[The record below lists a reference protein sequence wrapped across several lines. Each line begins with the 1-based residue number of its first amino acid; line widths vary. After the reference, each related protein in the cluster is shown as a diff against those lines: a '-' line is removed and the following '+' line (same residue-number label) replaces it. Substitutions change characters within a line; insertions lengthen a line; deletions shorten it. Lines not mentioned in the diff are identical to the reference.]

1 VLLALEFPPT
11 SAEWV
16 FFVCFAV
23 ILVGPLVFERLG
35 FPGIVGVI
43 LGGLL
48 IGPGALGWVERAGAV
63 ESLGELG
70 ILVLMF
76 LAGLELDLDEFAA
89 NRRGAL
95 TFGAFTFTIPFVL
108 GIAVA
113 AGHGYGFATAAL
125 FGSLWASHT
134 LVAYPIVQEQG
145 LLRDRAVGIAGGGTV
160 MTDTLALSVLAV
172 VAGSVASD
180 SRPGVIL
187 LEVAFGI
194 AVLALFCA
202 FVLPWVTRE
211 VFAGVGQHRGARF
224 LFVVVALTAAALVA
238 DRAGIEGIVGAFFA
252 GLALNRLVPSRS
264 RLMEQIEFVGGVLL
278 IPFFL
283 LSTGML
289 IDPEAF
295 TERRVLTIA
304 AISLAVVFVGK
315 LVAALGSARIL
326 GLSRPQGRL
335 LFGLSLAQA
344 AATLAAVTIGVDIGL
359 FDTDLLNATLI
370 VVLTTVLVSSIVTR
384 SAARGIEPT
393 PVQGE
398 RLAETVFIR
407 ADITESPAIWR
418 LAARLAMAKGG
429 NVLVGAVSQ
438 AGGGPL
444 DAARAQAKAVE
455 QAVSAHGAEAST
467 VVRVDDSEATA
478 LSAIVA
484 EYDVSL
490 VVTPWRRAAIAVDS
504 VLGGE
509 ALDLVAL
516 ADVPVLGVV
525 SIGASEPRRVVLA
538 LDRADLSGGAQR
550 DLAVACA
557 SIAAASVRG
566 RAVVVAPEG
575 EAAQLAAR
583 AVSDDA
589 EVVVDGRSRAAA
601 VAAIVREDDLVIV
614 PSRPGQSPLP
624 RDAASIAALPIAC
637 SVVVPTRPHAGASL
651 VTGTTTLVGS
661 RRGS

>member
-1 VLLALEFPPT
+1 VLLGVDFPPD

-35 FPGIVGVI
+35 FPGIIGVI

-48 IGPGALGWVERAGAV
+48 VGPGVLDWVQREGVV
-63 ESLGELG
+63 ESLGDLG

-95 TFGAFTFTIPFVL
+95 TFGAFTFTLPFVL

-113 AGHGYGFATAAL
+113 ASFDYGLATAML

-134 LVAYPIVQEQG
+134 LVAYPIVQEYG
-145 LLRDRAVGIAGGGTV
+145 LLRDRSVGIAGGGTV
-160 MTDTLALSVLAV
+160 MTDTLALSVLAI
-172 VAGSVASD
+172 VAGSTASD
-180 SRPGVIL
+180 ARPLRIL
-187 LEVAFGI
+187 VEVAVGI

-202 FVLPWVTRE
+202 FVLPWVTRR
-211 VFAGVGQHRGARF
+211 VFSGVGQHRGARF

-264 RLMEQIEFVGGVLL
+264 RLMEQIEFAGGVLL

-295 TERRVLTIA
+295 TEQRVIA
-304 AISLAVVFVGK
+304 IALISLGVVVVGK
-315 LVAALGSARIL
+315 LVAALISARLL

-344 AATLAAVTIGVDIGL
+344 AATLAAVTIGVEIGL
-359 FDTDLLNATLI
+359 FDTPLLNATLI
-370 VVLTTVLVSSIVTR
+370 VVLVTVLVSSIVTR
-384 SAARGIEPT
+384 SAARRIEPT

-398 RLAETVFIR
+398 RLAETIFVR
-407 ADITESPAIWR
+407 ADLTDSTAISG

-429 NVLVGAVSQ
+429 NVLVGAVAP
-438 AGGGPL
+438 AGGAPL
-444 DAARAQAKAVE
+444 EAARERAKAVE
-455 QAVSAHGAEAST
+455 REVSAHGAEVST
-467 VVRVDDSEATA
+467 VVRVDASEAAA
-478 LSAIVA
+478 LTAIVA
-484 EYDVSL
+484 EYGVSL
-490 VVTPWRRAAIAVDS
+490 VVTPWRRAAVAVNT

-509 ALDLVAL
+509 TLDLVAL

-525 SIGASEPRRVVLA
+525 SAGGAEPRRVVLA
-538 LDRADLSGGAQR
+538 LDRGDVSDGAQR

-557 SIAAASVRG
+557 SVAAAAARG
-566 RAVVVAPEG
+566 RAVVVAPE
-575 EAAQLAAR
+575 EAVRTLAHL
-583 AVSDDA
+583 VSDDA
-589 EVVVDGRSRAAA
+589 EIVVDTRPRTAA
-601 VAAIVREDDLVIV
+601 VAAIAREDDLVLL
-614 PSRPGQSPLP
+614 PSKPGPAPLP
-624 RDAASIAALPIAC
+624 RDASTIAALPVGC
-637 SVVVPTRPHAGASL
+637 SVVVPTRPHAGATI
-651 VTGTTTLVGS
+651 VTGTGTLVGS
-661 RRGS
+661 RRAS

>member
-1 VLLALEFPPT
+1 MPLAVEFPPE

-16 FFVCFAV
+16 FFVCFAI
-23 ILVGPLVFERLG
+23 ILLGPLLFERLG
-35 FPGIVGVI
+35 FPGIIGVI

-48 IGPGALGWVERAGAV
+48 VGPGVLGWIEREGAV
-63 ESLGELG
+63 ESLGDLG

-76 LAGLELDLDEFAA
+76 LAGLELDLDEFQV

-95 TFGAFTFTIPFVL
+95 TFGAFTFAIPFVL

-113 AGHGYGFATAAL
+113 ASFDYGFATAML

-134 LVAYPIVQEQG
+134 LVAYPIVQEHG
-145 LLRDRAVGIAGGGTV
+145 LLRDRSVGIAGGGTV
-160 MTDTLALSVLAV
+160 MTDTLALSVLAI

-180 SRPGVIL
+180 ARPAVVL
-187 LEVAFGI
+187 LEVVVGI
-194 AVLALFCA
+194 AILALFCA
-202 FVLPWVTRE
+202 VVLPWVTRQ

-264 RLMEQIEFVGGVLL
+264 RLMGQIEFVGGVLL

-295 TERRVLTIA
+295 TERRVLALA
-304 AISLAVVFVGK
+304 AISLAVVFIGK
-315 LVAALGSARIL
+315 LVAALVSARLL

-344 AATLAAVTIGVDIGL
+344 AATLAAVTIGVEIGL
-359 FDTDLLNATLI
+359 FDTPLLNATLV
-370 VVLTTVLVSSIVTR
+370 VVLVTVLVSSILTR
-384 SAARGIEPT
+384 SAARRIEPA

-398 RLAETVFIR
+398 RLAETILVR
-407 ADITESPAIWR
+407 ADLTGSPAVSS

-429 NVLVGAVSQ
+429 NVLVGAIAP
-438 AGGGPL
+438 AGGAPL
-444 DAARAQAKAVE
+444 EAARERAEALAREISAQ
-455 QAVSAHGAEAST
+455 GAEVST
-467 VVRVDDSEATA
+467 VVRVDSSEAAA
-478 LSAIVA
+478 LAAIVA
-484 EYDVSL
+484 EHGVSL
-490 VVTPWRRAAIAVDS
+490 VVAPWRRAALAVDAM
-504 VLGGE
+504 LGGE

-516 ADVPVLGVV
+516 ADVPVLGLV
-525 SIGASEPRRVVLA
+525 SIGSSDPRRVVLA
-538 LDRADLSGGAQR
+538 LDDADLAVEAQR

-557 SIAAASVRG
+557 SIAAAAMKG
-566 RAVVVAPEG
+566 RAVVVAPDG
-575 EAAQLAAR
+575 GAGADLAR
-583 AVSDDA
+583 LVSDDA

-601 VAAIVREDDLVIV
+601 VAAIARADDLVLL
-614 PSRPGQSPLP
+614 PSRQGAAPLP
-624 RDAASIAALPIAC
+624 SDAAAIAALDVEC
-637 SVVVPTRPHAGASL
+637 SVAVPTRPRAGASI
-651 VTGTTTLVGS
+651 VTGTATLVGS
-661 RRGS
+661 RRTG

>member
-1 VLLALEFPPT
+1 MLLAVEFPPT

-23 ILVGPLVFERLG
+23 ILLGPLLVERLG

-48 IGPGALGWVERAGAV
+48 IGPGALDWVAREGVV
-63 ESLGELG
+63 ESLGDLG

-76 LAGLELDLDEFAA
+76 LAGLELDLDEFRL

-95 TFGAFTFTIPFVL
+95 TFGAFTFTIPFAL

-113 AGHGYGFATAAL
+113 VSFDYGLATAML

-134 LVAYPIVQEQG
+134 LVAYPIVQEHG

-160 MTDTLALSVLAV
+160 MTDTLALSVLAI

-180 SRPGVIL
+180 ARPAVVL
-187 LEVAFGI
+187 LEVAVGI
-194 AVLALFCA
+194 AILALFCA
-202 FVLPWVTRE
+202 FALPWITRR

-295 TERRVLTIA
+295 TERRVLAIA

-315 LVAALGSARIL
+315 LAAAAISSRIL
-326 GLSRPQGRL
+326 GLSRPQGQL

-344 AATLAAVTIGVDIGL
+344 AATLAAVTIGVEIGL
-359 FDTDLLNATLI
+359 FDTPLLNATLV
-370 VVLTTVLVSSIVTR
+370 VVLVTVLGSSLITR
-384 SAARGIEPT
+384 SAARKIEPT

-398 RLAETVFIR
+398 RLAETILVR
-407 ADITESPAIWR
+407 ADLAGSSAVSR

-429 NVLVGAVSQ
+429 NVLVGAIAP
-438 AGGGPL
+438 AGGAPL
-444 DAARAQAKAVE
+444 EAARERAEAVARE
-455 QAVSAHGAEAST
+455 VSGHGAEAST
-467 VVRVDDSEATA
+467 VVRVDASEAAA
-478 LSAIVA
+478 LAAIGVEHGVSMVVA
-484 EYDVSL
+484 
-490 VVTPWRRAAIAVDS
+490 PWRRAALAVDA

-509 ALDLVAL
+509 SLDLVAL

-525 SIGASEPRRVVLA
+525 SAGVVEPRRVVLA
-538 LDRADLSGGAQR
+538 LDRTDLSGDAQR

-557 SIAAASVRG
+557 SIAAAAVRG
-566 RAVVVAPEG
+566 RAVIVTPD
-575 EAAQLAAR
+575 EAAKGLAHL
-583 AVSDDA
+583 VSDDA
-589 EVVVDGRSRAAA
+589 ELVVDARPRAAA
-601 VAAIVREDDLVIV
+601 VAAIAREDDLVLL
-614 PSRPGQSPLP
+614 PARPGLSPLP
-624 RDAASIAALPIAC
+624 RDAAAVAALPVGC
-637 SVVVPTRPHAGASL
+637 TVVVPIRPHAGASV
-651 VTGTTTLVGS
+651 VTGTATLVGS
-661 RRGS
+661 RRTR

>member
-1 VLLALEFPPT
+1 MPLAIDFPPD

-23 ILVGPLVFERLG
+23 ILVGPLIFERLG

-48 IGPGALGWVERAGAV
+48 IGPGVLDWVERAGVV
-63 ESLGELG
+63 ESLGDLG

-113 AGHGYGFATAAL
+113 ASFDYGLATAML

-134 LVAYPIVQEQG
+134 LVAYPIVQEHG
-145 LLRDRAVGIAGGGTV
+145 LLRDRSVGIAGGGTV
-160 MTDTLALSVLAV
+160 MTDTLALSVLAI
-172 VAGSVASD
+172 VAGSTASD
-180 SRPGVIL
+180 SRPSVIL
-187 LEVAFGI
+187 LEVAVGI
-194 AVLALFCA
+194 ALLALFCA
-202 FVLPWVTRE
+202 FVLPWATRR

-264 RLMEQIEFVGGVLL
+264 RLMEQIEFAGGVLL

-295 TERRVLTIA
+295 TERRVLAIA
-304 AISLAVVFVGK
+304 AISLAVVVIGK
-315 LVAALGSARIL
+315 LVAALVSARIL

-344 AATLAAVTIGVDIGL
+344 AATLAAVTIGVEIGL
-359 FDTDLLNATLI
+359 FDTPLLNATLI
-370 VVLTTVLVSSIVTR
+370 VVLITVLVSSIVTR
-384 SAARGIEPT
+384 NAARRIEPT

-398 RLAETVFIR
+398 RLAETVFVR
-407 ADITESPAIWR
+407 ADLTESPAISR

-429 NVLVGAVSQ
+429 NVLVGAVAP
-438 AGGGPL
+438 AGGSPL
-444 DAARAQAKAVE
+444 EAARERANAVE
-455 QAVSAHGAEAST
+455 REVSAHGAEAST
-467 VVRVDDSEATA
+467 VVRVDASEAEA

-484 EYDVSL
+484 EHGVSL
-490 VVTPWRRAAIAVDS
+490 VLTPWRRAAIAVDS

-516 ADVPVLGVV
+516 ADVPVLGVL
-525 SIGASEPRRVVLA
+525 SAGASEPRRVVLA
-538 LDRADLSGGAQR
+538 LDRADVADGAQL

-557 SIAAASVRG
+557 SIAAAAVRG

-575 EAAQLAAR
+575 QAVGELARLVA
-583 AVSDDA
+583 DGA
-589 EVVVDGRSRAAA
+589 EIVLDRRSRVDA
-601 VAAIVREDDLVIV
+601 VAAIARADDLVLL
-614 PSRPGQSPLP
+614 PSRPGPSPLP
-624 RDAASIAALPIAC
+624 RDAAAIAALPVAC
-637 SVVVPTRPHAGASL
+637 SVAVPTRPHAGASL
-651 VTGTTTLVGS
+651 VTGTGTFVGS
-661 RRGS
+661 RRTS